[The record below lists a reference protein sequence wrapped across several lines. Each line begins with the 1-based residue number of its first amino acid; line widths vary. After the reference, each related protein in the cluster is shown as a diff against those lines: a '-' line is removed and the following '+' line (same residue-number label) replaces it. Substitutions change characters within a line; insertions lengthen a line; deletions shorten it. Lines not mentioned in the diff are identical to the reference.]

1 MSKTTKRIVRILEED
16 FTDRRGLR
24 QEWENIDDDVKKEI
38 FVTWEKLIDKE
49 LYQRSCMKPLPSF
62 PLMDAEKVAET
73 DLPDVFELYLDDEI
87 RYTALGCQLEDL
99 AFRVIPIFGLPSLP
113 KEKSALS
120 TIVLYLPPGTGVR
133 SNSSF

>member
-49 LYQRSCMKPLPSF
+49 LHKSLKVLKPIKEYLECVDGRKGSLVGCAIP
-62 PLMDAEKVAET
+62 K
-73 DLPDVFELYLDDEI
+73 ELYE
-87 RYTALGCQLEDL
+87 T
-99 AFRVIPIFGLPSLP
+99 FT
-113 KEKSALS
+113 KLS
-120 TIVLYLPPGTGVR
+120 TDGC
-133 SNSSF
+133 